1 MAKYFN
7 YFPKVPYNLK
17 SSTIADN
24 VTNIVTR
31 FTLQENL
38 KENTAAY
45 FTYEIRDGD
54 TPEIIAS
61 KIYDSPERHWI
72 VLLMNNIIDPQYDWP
87 LKYDE
92 LNRYI
97 DSKYSSPEYADTANT
112 SVSGLSW
119 AQNTANVKFYY
130 KVVRKQINDIIT
142 IDRYEVDANTYA
154 NNSLMGLIPSPGQTI
169 ELSDGSSLNLQVI
182 RETKT
187 HYNYEVELNE
197 SKRTIKLLKEEFVAP
212 LEEELRELLQ

>member
-7 YFPKVPYNLK
+7 YFPKVSYNLK
-17 SSTIADN
+17 SATTSDF

-38 KENTAAY
+38 KNNTAAY
-45 FTYEIRDGD
+45 YTYEIRDGD

-92 LNRYI
+92 LNRFI
-97 DSKYSSPEYADTANT
+97 DNKYSAPEYADTANT
-112 SVSGLSW
+112 SISGLIW
-119 AQNTANVKFYY
+119 AQNTANVKKYY
-130 KVVRKQINDIIT
+130 KVVRKQISDVIT
-142 IDRYEVDANTYA
+142 IDKYEVDANTYA
-154 NNSLMGLIPSPGQTI
+154 NNALFQPIPSPGQTI
-169 ELSDGSSLNLQVI
+169 QLSDGNSLNLQI
-182 RETKT
+182 TKETQT
-187 HYNYEVELNE
+187 YYDYELELNE
-197 SKRTIKLLKEEFVAP
+197 NKRTIKLLKDDFVLS
-212 LEEELRELLQ
+212 LEEELREVMQ

>member
-7 YFPKVPYNLK
+7 YFPKVSYNLK
-17 SSTIADN
+17 SVTESDY

-45 FTYEIRDGD
+45 YTYEIRDGD

-72 VLLMNNIIDPQYDWP
+72 VLMMNDIIDPQYDWP

-97 DSKYSSPEYADTANT
+97 DAKYSAPEYADTANT
-112 SVSGLSW
+112 SVSGLTW
-119 AQNTANVKFYY
+119 AQNVANVKTYY
-130 KVVRKQINDIIT
+130 KVVRKQISDRIT
-142 IDRYEVDANTYA
+142 IDKYQVDANTYA
-154 NNSLMGLIPSPGQTI
+154 NNALFQPIAPPGQTI
-169 ELSDGSSLNLQVI
+169 QLSDGGSLNIQI
-182 RETKT
+182 TKETQT
-187 HYNYEVELNE
+187 YYDYELELNE
-197 SKRTIKLLKEEFVAP
+197 GKREIKLLKDEFVLS
-212 LEEELRELLQ
+212 LEEELREIMQ